1 MTTPDHT
8 LPADVSSIPALLPR
22 GDGWR
27 FVIFGDACSGVPG
40 ALHETTFSQV
50 CSVVRRLEPAPEFV
64 IFPGDEIIGLTP
76 DEAELRNQ
84 WRHWLEVEMAWL
96 DRAATPIWHATG
108 NHTAY
113 DRMSERVFGEVLGMP
128 RNGPP
133 GQEGLSYYVRRG
145 DLLLVFVHTLATDLG
160 GEGYVDVAWLESVL
174 ADHRDAR
181 RKIVIGHHP
190 VYSVNGFSGAY
201 QRDIGPEHAG
211 AMWDV
216 LVREDVL
223 AYVCSH
229 ILAFDV
235 QVHRGVLQL
244 CTAGAGT
251 AHRMPEGVEYLHC
264 VQAALDAAGLRY
276 QVLDDS
282 GRRRE
287 QLAWPLP
294 PFAAPSPLSI
304 GPQDAPLQARL
315 PERGVLDLSIA
326 GTTASSAAR
335 AQTLFCANAPGKLPA
350 IWIGLRGPEQRLTAI
365 IARTPGRSPHFWRG
379 PAFGDATPMALDLRI
394 CPAMGG
400 GGLLWRMDPAS
411 PWSSMIGA
419 SPTGVEDVAWPPVWR
434 VGVGLDGEAFLGAG
448 LTASWGWREFAI

>member
-1 MTTPDHT
+1 
-8 LPADVSSIPALLPR
+8 
-22 GDGWR
+22 
-27 FVIFGDACSGVPG
+27 ACSGVPG

-50 CSVVRRLEPAPEFV
+50 CNVVGRLEPGPEFV

-76 DEAELRNQ
+76 DEAELRSQ
-84 WRHWLEVEMAWL
+84 WRHWLEVETAWL
-96 DRAATPIWHATG
+96 DRDVTPIWHATG
-108 NHTAY
+108 NHTTY
-113 DRMSERVFGEVLGMP
+113 NRMSERVFREVLGMP

-145 DLLLVFVHTLATDLG
+145 DLLLIFVHTLATDLG
-160 GEGYVDVAWLESVL
+160 GEGYVDVAWLEGVL
-174 ADHRDAR
+174 AEHRDAG
-181 RKIVIGHHP
+181 RKIVVGHHP

-211 AMWDV
+211 AMWEV
-216 LVREDVL
+216 LVREGVL

-264 VQAALDAAGLRY
+264 VQAALDHAGLRY
-276 QVLDDS
+276 QVLDES

-294 PFAAPSPLSI
+294 PFAAASPLRI
-304 GPQDAPLQARL
+304 GTQDAPLQARL

-326 GTTASSAAR
+326 GTTASSAAQ
-335 AQTLFCANAPGKLPA
+335 AQTLFCTNAPGSLPM
-350 IWIGLRGPEQRLTAI
+350 IWIGLRGPKQRLTAI
-365 IARTPGRSPHFWRG
+365 IARTPGRSPHFWQG
-379 PAFGDATPMALDLRI
+379 PAFGDAAAFTLDLRI
-394 CPAMGG
+394 CPAMGA
-400 GGLLWRMDPAS
+400 GGLLWRTGPAS
-411 PWSSMIGA
+411 PWSSLIGA
-419 SPTGVEDVAWPPVWR
+419 SPTGVEGTDWPSIWR
-434 VGVGLDGEAFLGAG
+434 VGAGLDSETFLGQG
-448 LTASWGWREFAI
+448 LRASWGLSEFAI